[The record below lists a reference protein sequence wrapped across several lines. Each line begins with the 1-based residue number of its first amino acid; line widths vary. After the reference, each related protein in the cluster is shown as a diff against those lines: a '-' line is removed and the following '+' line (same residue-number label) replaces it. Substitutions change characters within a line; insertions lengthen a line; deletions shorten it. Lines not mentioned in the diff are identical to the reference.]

1 MNDTV
6 AENVNGNV
14 ADGVAQGRPGAP
26 PQNNNINNRRG
37 GRSRTTRNGPDTVGT
52 GFKGKVTELATLG
65 TRDKSKVDSFLV
77 FQKELHEHVLANY
90 KFPSDIAY
98 LVKEMSNPVHNL
110 MKSIPTLSKLKKEWD
125 MEGDESLLAE
135 EEKSTIEDLKEL
147 LSPEQKAFV
156 DRKSTLTQNL
166 SKLYG
171 LIWGQCTPKLKEDVM
186 GMDEYE
192 VKSNEYACLWLLE
205 KVKATSSGADRA
217 QYEYLSYIRALR
229 NLSTCRQ
236 QDNESVETFQDRLV
250 SSIQNFKL
258 VGGNLMPQTLVTR
271 ERDEDL
277 SLSAAQAGVIVENKI
292 IGVLMVEAACDK
304 DFREYK
310 RSLQNSMS
318 EGNNR
323 ILTTKQWPTRC

>member
-1 MNDTV
+1 M
-6 AENVNGNV
+6 
-14 ADGVAQGRPGAP
+14 
-26 PQNNNINNRRG
+26 
-37 GRSRTTRNGPDTVGT
+37 
-52 GFKGKVTELATLG
+52 
-65 TRDKSKVDSFLV
+65 
-77 FQKELHEHVLANY
+77 
-90 KFPSDIAY
+90 
-98 LVKEMSNPVHNL
+98 
-110 MKSIPTLSKLKKEWD
+110 
-125 MEGDESLLAE
+125 
-135 EEKSTIEDLKEL
+135 
-147 LSPEQKAFV
+147 
-156 DRKSTLTQNL
+156 
-166 SKLYG
+166 
-171 LIWGQCTPKLKEDVM
+171 
-186 GMDEYE
+186 
-192 VKSNEYACLWLLE
+192 E

-217 QYEYLSYIRALR
+217 QYEYLLYIRALR

-236 QDNESVETFQDRLV
+236 QDKESVETFQDRLV

-323 ILTTKQWPTRC
+323 YPHNKAMVYRMLSKCKKPSASVAASGDGRQYNQSRGRQEGAYYRPARGIAFYQGAAPVAGPSIAGINRVTEENVDCWQCGRRGHRSNLCSNNADNLGGFQGMQCMFAQAKNASKGEKLLDFVGHWVYIQLSL

>member
-1 MNDTV
+1 
-6 AENVNGNV
+6 
-14 ADGVAQGRPGAP
+14 
-26 PQNNNINNRRG
+26 
-37 GRSRTTRNGPDTVGT
+37 
-52 GFKGKVTELATLG
+52 
-65 TRDKSKVDSFLV
+65 
-77 FQKELHEHVLANY
+77 
-90 KFPSDIAY
+90 
-98 LVKEMSNPVHNL
+98 
-110 MKSIPTLSKLKKEWD
+110 
-125 MEGDESLLAE
+125 MEGYESLLTE

-205 KVKATSSGADRA
+205 KVKATSSGAYRA

-258 VGGNLMPQTLVTR
+258 VGGNLMAQTRATR

-323 ILTTKQWPTRC
+323 YPHNKAMA